1 MATVLLTPAFVLNG
15 LTVPPGKSHI
25 EYCDLHPESRSLY
38 IGVNA
43 NTPGQGIYRVRLKVN
58 GKSTHFVI
66 GKTTDVT
73 LQSARQQTA
82 ALKAQLAAGV
92 NPKAKEAPKV
102 EELTFAKF
110 FDDHYYP
117 YVVTRKRS
125 HKRDKELAARV
136 IKVIGE
142 KKLSEINR
150 LMLSNLHM
158 SLLNEEKL
166 APATC
171 DLHIRFVK
179 HALQLA
185 VDWGMLEKNVA
196 SRFPMFNPDNRSN
209 DFLTD
214 AELQRFVQTVQTSD
228 NKVIANLILFM
239 LSSGMRLTEA
249 MSVKWEDLNMDNRT
263 ISIPA
268 SNAKSRRL
276 KSIPMSDMAADAI
289 LSQAAARGDSEYVW
303 VNPKTGKR
311 YVNINKPFDV
321 LRKKAG
327 VPTFK
332 IHGLRRTF
340 ATTLANAG
348 TSINVIQQLLTHA
361 SPVTTDRYIRVSS
374 KTLHDATNGASL
386 AIRAAMAA
394 APAVA
399 PAPALAEAA

>member
-1 MATVLLTPAFVLNG
+1 MTTIHLTPDFLAHG
-15 LTVPPGKSHI
+15 LLCPEGKSRV
-25 EYCDLHPESRSLY
+25 EFCDTDASSRGLY
-38 IGVNA
+38 LEVSA
-43 NTPGQGIYRVRLKVN
+43 TTPGQGIFRLRYKDAN
-58 GKSTHFVI
+58 GKTCHAKLGRTSEI
-66 GKTTDVT
+66 T
-73 LQSARQQTA
+73 LDAARRQA
-82 ALKAQLAAGV
+82 ASLKAQIAVGT
-92 NPKAKEAPKV
+92 NPKAKEAPKA
-102 EELTFAKF
+102 EELTFATF

-117 YVVTRKRS
+117 YVMSRKRS
-125 HKRDKELAARV
+125 HKRDKELAVRV
-136 IKVIGE
+136 NKVIGD
-142 KKLSEINR
+142 KKLTEINR

-158 SLLNEEKL
+158 SLLNDEKL

-185 VDWGMLEKNVA
+185 VDWSMLERNVA

-214 AELQRFVQTVQTSD
+214 VQLQRFVQTVQASK

-239 LSSGMRLTEA
+239 LASGMRMTEA
-249 MSVKWEDLNMDNRT
+249 MSIRWVDLNMDNRT

-276 KSIPMSDMAADAI
+276 KSIPMSDMAAEAI
-289 LSQAAARGDSEYVW
+289 QSQLATRGDSEFVW
-303 VNPKTGKR
+303 VNSRTGTR
-311 YVNINKPFDV
+311 YMNINKPFDV

-374 KTLHDATNGASL
+374 KTLHDATNGASS

-394 APAVA
+394 APA
-399 PAPALAEAA
+399 LAEA